1 MKIFMLFLFV
11 LSFQTLAVE
20 SPLTLKSTDKK
31 EWLFLNK
38 DGLRVSADCLKNPCQ
53 ALKVSKVSTEKMDKI
68 HPAAAYCTLLDG
80 KYEIAKH
87 TDGDEDGI
95 CIFIDSSFIL
105 AWDLYYLHYP
115 KKVTP

>member
-1 MKIFMLFLFV
+1 MKIFMLFLLV
-11 LSFQTLAVE
+11 LSLQTLAAE
-20 SPLTLKSTDKK
+20 NPLILKSAEKK
-31 EWLFLNK
+31 EWVFHNK
-38 DGLRVSADCLKNPCQ
+38 DGLRVSSDCLKDSCQ
-53 ALKVSKVSTEKMDKI
+53 AVKASKVSTEKMDKT

-95 CIFIDSSFIL
+95 CVFKDSSFIL

-115 KKVTP
+115 KKVSP